1 MRRREIDRG
10 QALARYAYEQLKQ
23 RIEAL
28 EEFERRGELSNRQ
41 LLIDAYEEQIQTV
54 MQSDPELALKRAV
67 WLLGDCLDRIDAER
81 VELKQLDELYDR
93 VFGIYEVFM
102 WHRERIREYRALGDY
117 LKRLRGLRSSLERE
131 ERRRCRERGSFDDPR
146 MDEILREDM
155 ANWYRATMYGEE
167 EAQEEEEEAPPAGW
181 GAAEALRE
189 AHRIYNSYAA
199 ELGGEH

>member
-1 MRRREIDRG
+1 MRRGEIDRG

-28 EEFERRGELSNRQ
+28 EEFGRRGELSDRR
-41 LLIDAYEEQIQTV
+41 LLIDAYEEQIQMV

-81 VELKQLDELYDR
+81 VERKQLDGLYDR
-93 VFGIYEVFM
+93 VCGIYEVFM

-117 LKRLRGLRSSLERE
+117 LKRLRGLRSSIERE

-146 MDEILREDM
+146 MEEILSEDM
-155 ANWYRATMYGEE
+155 ANWYQTMMYGEE
-167 EAQEEEEEAPPAGW
+167 EAQEEEEEAPSPAW
-181 GAAEALRE
+181 GDAEALRE
-189 AHRIYNSYAA
+189 AHEIYDFYAA
-199 ELGGEH
+199 ELGGKR